1 MGETTRLQDVR
12 KRLEEAAKN
21 LVHAKHHAECIETL
35 DDAQDRYEEALT
47 AITAEDML
55 LLIGK

>member
-21 LVHAKHHAECIETL
+21 LVHAKHHAESIETL
-35 DDAQDRYEEALT
+35 DNAQDRYEEALT

>member
-12 KRLEEAAKN
+12 ERLEAAAKN
-21 LVHAKHHAECIETL
+21 LVHAKHHAESIERL
-35 DDAQDRYEEALT
+35 DDAQDQYEEALT